1 MRLHF
6 KWHCLLM
13 CCTLILSGLL
23 LGACGA
29 VPNLERTSTVTSID
43 EEFSSALVD
52 GEEFTVSSGKAIV
65 MYSDHLPQAGGS
77 GDEAVSNNA
86 LENQVK
92 ILAFSPS
99 FKTIPAIWG
108 LSNDCTYTIYVDA
121 YYVGTL
127 RIAVVDAVMAHRI
140 VTQWGTAYHVANHY
154 TSENAIPCLAA

>member
-1 MRLHF
+1 
-6 KWHCLLM
+6 M

-52 GEEFTVSSGKAIV
+52 GEEFTVPSRQAIV

-77 GDEAVSNNA
+77 GDEAVSNA
-86 LENQVK
+86 ELENQLK
-92 ILAFSPS
+92 ILDFSPS
-99 FKTIPAIWG
+99 FKTIPAVWG
-108 LSNDCTYTIYVDA
+108 LINNCTYTMYVDV

-127 RIAVVDAVMAHRI
+127 RIAVAEAIMADQI
-140 VTQWGTAYHVANHY
+140 VAKWSTINHVADHY
-154 TSENAIPCLAA
+154 TSENEIPCLAA